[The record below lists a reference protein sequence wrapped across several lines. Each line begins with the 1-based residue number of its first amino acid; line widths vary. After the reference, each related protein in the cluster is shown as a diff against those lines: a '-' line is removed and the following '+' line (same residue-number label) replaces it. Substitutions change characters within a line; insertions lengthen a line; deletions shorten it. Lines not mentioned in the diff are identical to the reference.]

1 MNYSKFGFAF
11 VALTIALGAM
21 AMPVIGATITVNPD
35 GTEDYTTIQSAVDNA
50 GEGDTVRVEPGV
62 YHETVS
68 VSQGNLTIES
78 ASDSGE
84 NVTILAV
91 KANGTDAV
99 KHTTS
104 DTNGVLTLN
113 NVSDVDESNAT
124 VGSSTEANYS
134 TIQNAT
140 DNLGMGD
147 KVFIEPGTYNE
158 SVNVTSDYMMFQST
172 NASQNVT
179 VDASNTSDGQA
190 FRTHDYT
197 TYVDSDINTV
207 NAVLGGGGSG
217 SGTLDGTFAG
227 VPNVVW
233 MLVVALGGIVYYKRQ
248 EE

>member
-1 MNYSKFGFAF
+1 
-11 VALTIALGAM
+11 
-21 AMPVIGATITVNPD
+21 
-35 GTEDYTTIQSAVDNA
+35 
-50 GEGDTVRVEPGV
+50 
-62 YHETVS
+62 
-68 VSQGNLTIES
+68 
-78 ASDSGE
+78 
-84 NVTILAV
+84 
-91 KANGTDAV
+91 
-99 KHTTS
+99 
-104 DTNGVLTLN
+104 
-113 NVSDVDESNAT
+113 
-124 VGSSTEANYS
+124 
-134 TIQNAT
+134 
-140 DNLGMGD
+140 MGD

-190 FRTHDYT
+190 LRTHDYT
-197 TYVDSDINTV
+197 TYVDSEIDTV